1 MLGKGR
7 LQFPEFL
14 SSAVAYYSARL
25 PLTVELPWSFTLAAH
40 LLWSKSMSGVARD
53 QDVDIDLGQLVRAV
67 WARRLRI
74 LAITLAGAG
83 IAFTGAKIMSP
94 QYRSETRILIEP
106 RAPAFASTQQVND
119 AGAGPL
125 MDELNIAS
133 QVQLLQSADLLKKV
147 INDLKLYNLPE
158 FDDAANGSAMSS
170 IMVKL
175 HLKKNPMENPP
186 EERVID
192 AFVERLQVYQV
203 PGSRVIGISFTS
215 KDPKLAAAI
224 PNAMANVY
232 LSTQSGAKLDSNS
245 EATRWLEPEI
255 EGLRRKVSEAEKKVA
270 EYRTSHGLLQTNG
283 TTTFPAQQLNDIS
296 AELTRVRGDKANAEA
311 RAQAVRNALSSGE
324 ASDTLPD
331 IMSSQAI
338 QRLKATESG
347 LQSQISDLQTSL
359 LNNHPRLKSL
369 RAQLADIRTQIR
381 QETQKIL
388 TSIEN
393 ESKVADLRASELER
407 QSDTVQ
413 ANSAR
418 AGEDEVGLNALEREA
433 TAQRQLLETYLVRY
447 REAASRADSNSSP
460 ADARIV
466 SKAIEPVDP
475 YFPKVVPIVV
485 VAAVAT
491 LILSAIVTMLAE
503 LFSGRAL
510 RPVDAAPETIE
521 AETLVEERVAPQA
534 APVVSA
540 VRKPIQP
547 SMLAIVG
554 DEDEKDVIEDT
565 EAAEKLPE
573 DDNEFSVASVADYL
587 TGSRAPLAIAIS
599 PTGDNG
605 SAATVLLT
613 RMLADA
619 GRRVI
624 LIDMTGSGY
633 PTELMAEDQ
642 AAPGVTDLLCGE
654 AAFGDTI
661 HSDRLSLAHV
671 IPQGQSD
678 VRRAM
683 RVVDRLSLLL
693 DALAAAYDLVVVECG
708 SADVAG
714 VSRLTRSRDVEIIL
728 SLPEIEE
735 TIFVTLMTEFQAA
748 GYERVVLMSGG
759 EVAEQT
765 LGRAA

>member
-1 MLGKGR
+1 
-7 LQFPEFL
+7 
-14 SSAVAYYSARL
+14 
-25 PLTVELPWSFTLAAH
+25 
-40 LLWSKSMSGVARD
+40 MSGVARD

-74 LAITLAGAG
+74 LTITLVGASV
-83 IAFTGAKIMSP
+83 AFAGAKIMSP

-158 FDDAANGSAMSS
+158 FDDAANGSALSS
-170 IMVKL
+170 ILVNL

-203 PGSRVIGISFTS
+203 PGSRVIGINFTS

-255 EGLRRKVSEAEKKVA
+255 ESLRRKVSEAEKKVA

-331 IMSSQAI
+331 IMSSQTI

-359 LNNHPRLKSL
+359 LNSHPRLKSL
-369 RAQLADIRTQIR
+369 RAQLADIRNQIR

-388 TSIEN
+388 ASIEN
-393 ESKVADLRASELER
+393 EAKVADLRAGELER
-407 QSDTVQ
+407 QKDTVQ

-510 RPVDAAPETIE
+510 RPIDARPETIE
-521 AETLVEERVAPQA
+521 TETVAEEKIAPQA
-534 APVVSA
+534 APVA
-540 VRKPIQP
+540 AARRPAQP
-547 SMLAIVG
+547 SMLAVVA
-554 DEDEKDVIEDT
+554 DEEDDAIDQEEET
-565 EAAEKLPE
+565 AAELPQ
-573 DDNEFSVASVADYL
+573 DDNEFSVTSVADYL

-599 PTGDNG
+599 PTGDDG

-613 RMLADA
+613 RILADA

-624 LIDMTGSGY
+624 LIDMTGSGH

-642 AAPGVTDLLCGE
+642 AAAGVTDLLCGE

-661 HSDRLSLAHV
+661 HSDRLSDAHL

-683 RVVDRLSLLL
+683 RGVDRLSLLL

-708 SADVAG
+708 AADVAG
-714 VSRLTRSRDVEIIL
+714 VSRLTRSRDVEIVL
-728 SLPEIEE
+728 SLPQLEE
-735 TIFVTLMTEFQAA
+735 TVFVTLMTEFQAA
-748 GYERVVLMSGG
+748 GYERVVLMSDG
-759 EVAEQT
+759 EAAEQRF
-765 LGRAA
+765 GEAA

>member
-1 MLGKGR
+1 
-7 LQFPEFL
+7 
-14 SSAVAYYSARL
+14 
-25 PLTVELPWSFTLAAH
+25 
-40 LLWSKSMSGVARD
+40 MSGVARD

-74 LAITLAGAG
+74 LTITLVGAG
-83 IAFTGAKIMSP
+83 VAFAGAKIMSP

-106 RAPAFASTQQVND
+106 RAPAFASTQQAND
-119 AGAGPL
+119 ASAGPL

-158 FDDAANGSAMSS
+158 FDDAASGSAMSS
-170 IMVKL
+170 ILVKL
-175 HLKKNPMENPP
+175 HLKKNPLENPP

-255 EGLRRKVSEAEKKVA
+255 EGMRLKVSEAEKKVA

-311 RAQAVRNALSSGE
+311 RAQAVRNALKSGE

-338 QRLKATESG
+338 QRLKGTESG
-347 LQSQISDLQTSL
+347 LQSQVSDLQTSL

-369 RAQLADIRTQIR
+369 RAQLSDIRTQIR

-388 TSIEN
+388 ASIEN

-407 QSDTVQ
+407 QSETVQ
-413 ANSAR
+413 ATSAR

-433 TAQRQLLETYLVRY
+433 NAQRQLLETYLVRY

-491 LILSAIVTMLAE
+491 LIMSAIVIMLAE

-510 RPVDAAPETIE
+510 RPTDAASETIE
-521 AETLVEERVAPQA
+521 AEAVVEDKHVPQA
-534 APVVSA
+534 APIA
-540 VRKPIQP
+540 ATAGRPIQP
-547 SMLAIVG
+547 SMLAVVADEEDTIADVKVA
-554 DEDEKDVIEDT
+554 DVAPEDE
-565 EAAEKLPE
+565 PE

-587 TGSRAPLAIAIS
+587 TGSRAQLAIAIS

-605 SAATVLLT
+605 SAATVSLT

-619 GRRVI
+619 GHRVI
-624 LIDMTGSGY
+624 LIDMAGSGY
-633 PTELMAEDQ
+633 PTELMAEDP
-642 AAPGVTDLLCGE
+642 AALGVTDLLCGE

-661 HSDRLSLAHV
+661 HGDRLSDAHL

-683 RVVDRLSLLL
+683 RGVDRLSLLL

-728 SLPEIEE
+728 SLPEVEE
-735 TIFVTLMTEFQAA
+735 TIFVALMTEFQAA

-759 EVAEQT
+759 EGAEQA
-765 LGRAA
+765 LGQAA

>member
-1 MLGKGR
+1 
-7 LQFPEFL
+7 
-14 SSAVAYYSARL
+14 
-25 PLTVELPWSFTLAAH
+25 
-40 LLWSKSMSGVARD
+40 MSGVSRD
-53 QDVDIDLGQLVRAV
+53 QDVDIDLGQLARAV

-74 LAITLAGAG
+74 LTITLLGAG
-83 IAFTGAKIMSP
+83 IAFAGAKIMSP

-119 AGAGPL
+119 AGASPL

-170 IMVKL
+170 ILVKL

-255 EGLRRKVSEAEKKVA
+255 ESLRRKVSEAEKKVA

-338 QRLKATESG
+338 QRLKGTESG
-347 LQSQISDLQTSL
+347 LQSQVSDLQTSL
-359 LNNHPRLKSL
+359 LNSHPRLKSL
-369 RAQLADIRTQIR
+369 RAQLADIRGQIR

-388 TSIEN
+388 ASIEN
-393 ESKVADLRASELER
+393 EAKVADLRARELER
-407 QSDTVQ
+407 QKDTVQ

-485 VAAVAT
+485 VAAVAI

-510 RPVDAAPETIE
+510 RPIDASAETIE
-521 AETLVEERVAPQA
+521 TETGAEEKIAPQA
-534 APVVSA
+534 APVVA
-540 VRKPIQP
+540 VRRPAGA
-547 SMLAIVG
+547 SMLAVVAEEEDAI
-554 DEDEKDVIEDT
+554 DEDVET
-565 EAAEKLPE
+565 AAEVPE

-599 PTGDNG
+599 PTGDDG

-613 RMLADA
+613 RILADA

-661 HSDRLSLAHV
+661 HSDRLSDAHL
-671 IPQGQSD
+671 IPQGRSD

-683 RVVDRLSLLL
+683 RGVDRLSLLL

-708 SADVAG
+708 AADVAG

-728 SLPEIEE
+728 SLPQLEE
-735 TIFVTLMTEFQAA
+735 TVFVTLMTEFHAA
-748 GYERVVLMSGG
+748 GYERVVLMSDG
-759 EVAEQT
+759 EAAEQRF
-765 LGRAA
+765 GQAA

>member
-1 MLGKGR
+1 
-7 LQFPEFL
+7 
-14 SSAVAYYSARL
+14 
-25 PLTVELPWSFTLAAH
+25 
-40 LLWSKSMSGVARD
+40 MSGVARD

-255 EGLRRKVSEAEKKVA
+255 DGLRRKVSEAEKKVA

-534 APVVSA
+534 APVVAA

-554 DEDEKDVIEDT
+554 DEDETDAIEDT
-565 EAAEKLPE
+565 EAAEELPE

-624 LIDMTGSGY
+624 LIDMTGSGH

-642 AAPGVTDLLCGE
+642 AVPGVTDLLCGE

-661 HSDRLSLAHV
+661 HSDRLSDAHL

-683 RVVDRLSLLL
+683 RGVDRLSLLL

-759 EVAEQT
+759 EGAEQA
-765 LGRAA
+765 LGQAA

>member
-1 MLGKGR
+1 
-7 LQFPEFL
+7 
-14 SSAVAYYSARL
+14 
-25 PLTVELPWSFTLAAH
+25 
-40 LLWSKSMSGVARD
+40 MSGVARD

-74 LAITLAGAG
+74 LTITLVGAG
-83 IAFTGAKIMSP
+83 VAFAGAKIMSP

-106 RAPAFASTQQVND
+106 RAPAFASTQQIND
-119 AGAGPL
+119 ASAGPL

-158 FDDAANGSAMSS
+158 FDDAASGSAMSS
-170 IMVKL
+170 ILVKL
-175 HLKKNPMENPP
+175 HLKKNPLENPP

-203 PGSRVIGISFTS
+203 PGSRVIGINFTS

-255 EGLRRKVSEAEKKVA
+255 EGLRQKVSEAEKKVA

-324 ASDTLPD
+324 AFDTLPD

-338 QRLKATESG
+338 QRLKGTESG

-369 RAQLADIRTQIR
+369 RAQLSDIRTQIR

-388 TSIEN
+388 ASIEN
-393 ESKVADLRASELER
+393 ESKVADLRANELER
-407 QSDTVQ
+407 QSDTAQ

-433 TAQRQLLETYLVRY
+433 NAQRQLLETYLVRY

-466 SKAIEPVDP
+466 SRAVEPVDP

-491 LILSAIVTMLAE
+491 LIISAIVIMLSE

-510 RPVDAAPETIE
+510 RPTDAALEAIE
-521 AETLVEERVAPQA
+521 AEAVVEEKRVPKA
-534 APVVSA
+534 APTA
-540 VRKPIQP
+540 AAARKPVQP
-547 SMLAIVG
+547 SMLAVVAN
-554 DEDEKDVIEDT
+554 EEDVIEDVR
-565 EAAEKLPE
+565 AAEEAPKDEPE
-573 DDNEFSVASVADYL
+573 DEPEDENEFSIASVADYL

-605 SAATVLLT
+605 SAATVSLT

-624 LIDMTGSGY
+624 LIDMSGSGY

-642 AAPGVTDLLCGE
+642 AALGVTDLLCGE

-661 HSDRLSLAHV
+661 HGDRLSDAHL

-678 VRRAM
+678 VRRGM
-683 RVVDRLSLLL
+683 RGVDRLSLLL

-728 SLPEIEE
+728 SLPEVEE
-735 TIFVTLMTEFQAA
+735 TIFVALMTEFQAA

-759 EVAEQT
+759 EGVEQT

>member
-1 MLGKGR
+1 
-7 LQFPEFL
+7 
-14 SSAVAYYSARL
+14 
-25 PLTVELPWSFTLAAH
+25 
-40 LLWSKSMSGVARD
+40 MSGVARD

-74 LAITLAGAG
+74 LTITLVGAG
-83 IAFTGAKIMSP
+83 LAFAGAKIMSP
-94 QYRSETRILIEP
+94 QYRTETRILIEP
-106 RAPAFASTQQVND
+106 RAPAFASTQQIND
-119 AGAGPL
+119 ASAGPL

-158 FDDAANGSAMSS
+158 FDDAASGSAMSS
-170 IMVKL
+170 ILVKL
-175 HLKKNPMENPP
+175 HLKKNPLENPP

-203 PGSRVIGISFTS
+203 PGSRVIGINFTS

-255 EGLRRKVSEAEKKVA
+255 EGLRGKVSEAEKKVA

-283 TTTFPAQQLNDIS
+283 TTTFAAQQLNDIS

-338 QRLKATESG
+338 QRLKGTESG

-369 RAQLADIRTQIR
+369 RAQLSDIRTQIR

-388 TSIEN
+388 ASIEN

-407 QSDTVQ
+407 QSETVQ

-433 TAQRQLLETYLVRY
+433 NAQRQLLETYLVRY

-460 ADARIV
+460 ADARVV
-466 SKAIEPVDP
+466 SRAVEPVDP

-491 LILSAIVTMLAE
+491 LIMSAIVIMLTE

-510 RPVDAAPETIE
+510 RPTDAASETIE
-521 AETLVEERVAPQA
+521 AEAVVEEKHVPQA
-534 APVVSA
+534 APIAAAAGRPV
-540 VRKPIQP
+540 QP
-547 SMLAIVG
+547 SMLAVVAD
-554 DEDEKDVIEDT
+554 DEDTIEDVKVAE
-565 EAAEKLPE
+565 EAPEDEPE

-605 SAATVLLT
+605 SAATVSLT

-619 GRRVI
+619 GHRVI

-633 PTELMAEDQ
+633 PTELMAEDP
-642 AAPGVTDLLCGE
+642 AALGVTDLLCGE

-661 HSDRLSLAHV
+661 HGDRLSDAHL

-683 RVVDRLSLLL
+683 RGVDRLSLLL

-728 SLPEIEE
+728 SLPEVEE
-735 TIFVTLMTEFQAA
+735 TIFVALMTEFQAA

-759 EVAEQT
+759 EGAEQT

>member
-1 MLGKGR
+1 
-7 LQFPEFL
+7 
-14 SSAVAYYSARL
+14 
-25 PLTVELPWSFTLAAH
+25 
-40 LLWSKSMSGVARD
+40 MSGVARD

-74 LAITLAGAG
+74 LTITLVGAG
-83 IAFTGAKIMSP
+83 VAFAGAKIMSP

-106 RAPAFASTQQVND
+106 RAPAFASTQQIND
-119 AGAGPL
+119 ASAGPL

-158 FDDAANGSAMSS
+158 FDDAASGSAMSS
-170 IMVKL
+170 ILVKL
-175 HLKKNPMENPP
+175 HLKKNPLENPP

-203 PGSRVIGISFTS
+203 PGSRVIGINFTS

-255 EGLRRKVSEAEKKVA
+255 EGLRQKVSEAEKKVA

-324 ASDTLPD
+324 AFDTLPD

-338 QRLKATESG
+338 QRLKGTESG

-369 RAQLADIRTQIR
+369 RAQLSDIRTQIR

-388 TSIEN
+388 ASIEN
-393 ESKVADLRASELER
+393 ESKVADLRANELER
-407 QSDTVQ
+407 QSDTAQ

-433 TAQRQLLETYLVRY
+433 NAQRQLLETYLVRY

-466 SKAIEPVDP
+466 SRAVEPVDP

-491 LILSAIVTMLAE
+491 LIISAIAIMLSE

-510 RPVDAAPETIE
+510 RPTDAALEAIE
-521 AETLVEERVAPQA
+521 AEAVVEEKHVPKA
-534 APVVSA
+534 APTA
-540 VRKPIQP
+540 AAARKPVQP
-547 SMLAIVG
+547 SMLAVVA
-554 DEDEKDVIEDT
+554 DEEDVIEDVR
-565 EAAEKLPE
+565 AAEEAPKDEPE
-573 DDNEFSVASVADYL
+573 DEPEDENEFSIASVADYL

-605 SAATVLLT
+605 SAATVSLT

-642 AAPGVTDLLCGE
+642 TALGVTDLLCGE

-661 HSDRLSLAHV
+661 HGDRLSDAHL

-683 RVVDRLSLLL
+683 RGVDRLSLLL

-728 SLPEIEE
+728 SLPEVEE
-735 TIFVTLMTEFQAA
+735 TIFVALMTEFQAA
-748 GYERVVLMSGG
+748 GYGRVVLMSGG
-759 EVAEQT
+759 EGVEQT

>member
-1 MLGKGR
+1 
-7 LQFPEFL
+7 
-14 SSAVAYYSARL
+14 
-25 PLTVELPWSFTLAAH
+25 
-40 LLWSKSMSGVARD
+40 MSGVARD

-74 LAITLAGAG
+74 LTITLVGAG
-83 IAFTGAKIMSP
+83 VAFAGAKIMSP
-94 QYRSETRILIEP
+94 QYRTETRILIEP
-106 RAPAFASTQQVND
+106 RAPAFASTQQIND
-119 AGAGPL
+119 ASAGPL

-158 FDDAANGSAMSS
+158 FDDAASGSAMSS
-170 IMVKL
+170 ILVKL
-175 HLKKNPMENPP
+175 HLKKNPLENPP

-203 PGSRVIGISFTS
+203 PGSRVIGINFTS
-215 KDPKLAAAI
+215 NDPKLAAAI

-255 EGLRRKVSEAEKKVA
+255 EGLRGKVSEAEKKVA

-338 QRLKATESG
+338 QRLKGTESG

-369 RAQLADIRTQIR
+369 RAQLSDIRTQIR

-388 TSIEN
+388 ASIEN

-407 QSDTVQ
+407 QSETVQ
-413 ANSAR
+413 ATSAR

-433 TAQRQLLETYLVRY
+433 NAQRQLLETYLVRY

-466 SKAIEPVDP
+466 SRAVEPVDP

-491 LILSAIVTMLAE
+491 LIMSAIVIMLTE

-510 RPVDAAPETIE
+510 RPTDAASETIE
-521 AETLVEERVAPQA
+521 AEAVVEEKHVPQA
-534 APVVSA
+534 APIAAAAGRPV
-540 VRKPIQP
+540 QP
-547 SMLAIVG
+547 SMLAVVA
-554 DEDEKDVIEDT
+554 DEEDTIEDVKI
-565 EAAEKLPE
+565 AEEVPKDEPE

-605 SAATVLLT
+605 SAATVSLT

-642 AAPGVTDLLCGE
+642 AALGVTDLLCGE

-661 HSDRLSLAHV
+661 HGDRFSDAHL

-683 RVVDRLSLLL
+683 RGVDRLSLLL

-728 SLPEIEE
+728 SLPEVEE
-735 TIFVTLMTEFQAA
+735 TIFVALMTEFQAA

-759 EVAEQT
+759 EGAEQT

>member
-1 MLGKGR
+1 
-7 LQFPEFL
+7 
-14 SSAVAYYSARL
+14 
-25 PLTVELPWSFTLAAH
+25 
-40 LLWSKSMSGVARD
+40 MSGVARD

-74 LAITLAGAG
+74 LTITLLGAG
-83 IAFTGAKIMSP
+83 VAFAGAKIMSP

-106 RAPAFASTQQVND
+106 RAPAFASTQQIND
-119 AGAGPL
+119 ASAGPL

-133 QVQLLQSADLLKKV
+133 QVQLLQSADLLKRV

-158 FDDAANGSAMSS
+158 FDDAASGSAMSS
-170 IMVKL
+170 ILVKL
-175 HLKKNPMENPP
+175 HLKKNPLENPP

-203 PGSRVIGISFTS
+203 PGSRVIGINFTS

-324 ASDTLPD
+324 AFDTLPD

-338 QRLKATESG
+338 QRLKGTESG

-369 RAQLADIRTQIR
+369 RAQLSDIRTQIR

-388 TSIEN
+388 ASIEN

-407 QSDTVQ
+407 QSETVQ
-413 ANSAR
+413 ATSAR

-433 TAQRQLLETYLVRY
+433 NAQRQLLETYLVRY

-466 SKAIEPVDP
+466 SRAVEPVDP

-491 LILSAIVTMLAE
+491 LIMSAIVIMLTE

-510 RPVDAAPETIE
+510 RPADATPEAIE
-521 AETLVEERVAPQA
+521 AEAVVEEKHVPQA
-534 APVVSA
+534 APIA
-540 VRKPIQP
+540 TPARKPVQP
-547 SMLAIVG
+547 SMLAVVA
-554 DEDEKDVIEDT
+554 DEEDT
-565 EAAEKLPE
+565 TEDAEAAEEARE
-573 DDNEFSVASVADYL
+573 DENEFSVASVADYL

-605 SAATVLLT
+605 SAATVSLT

-642 AAPGVTDLLCGE
+642 AALGVTDLLCGE

-661 HSDRLSLAHV
+661 HGDRLSDAHL

-683 RVVDRLSLLL
+683 RGVDRLSLLL

-728 SLPEIEE
+728 SLPEVEE
-735 TIFVTLMTEFQAA
+735 TIFVALMTEFQAA

-759 EVAEQT
+759 EGAEQT

>member
-1 MLGKGR
+1 
-7 LQFPEFL
+7 
-14 SSAVAYYSARL
+14 
-25 PLTVELPWSFTLAAH
+25 
-40 LLWSKSMSGVARD
+40 MSGVARD

-255 EGLRRKVSEAEKKVA
+255 DGLRRKVSEAEKKVA

-521 AETLVEERVAPQA
+521 AKTLVEERVAPQA
-534 APVVSA
+534 APVVA
-540 VRKPIQP
+540 PVRKPIQP

-554 DEDEKDVIEDT
+554 HEGETDAIEDT
-565 EAAEKLPE
+565 EVAEELPE

-661 HSDRLSLAHV
+661 HSDRLSDAHL

-683 RVVDRLSLLL
+683 RGVDRLSLLL

-759 EVAEQT
+759 EGAEQT
-765 LGRAA
+765 LGKAA

>member
-1 MLGKGR
+1 
-7 LQFPEFL
+7 
-14 SSAVAYYSARL
+14 
-25 PLTVELPWSFTLAAH
+25 
-40 LLWSKSMSGVARD
+40 MSGVARD

-74 LAITLAGAG
+74 LAITLVGAG
-83 IAFTGAKIMSP
+83 VAFTGAKIMSP
-94 QYRSETRILIEP
+94 QFRSETRILIEP
-106 RAPAFASTQQVND
+106 RAPAFASTQQAND
-119 AGAGPL
+119 ASAGPL

-158 FDDAANGSAMSS
+158 FDDAADGSAMSS
-170 IMVKL
+170 ILVKL
-175 HLKKNPMENPP
+175 HLKKNPLENPP

-255 EGLRRKVSEAEKKVA
+255 EGLRGKVSEAEKKVA

-369 RAQLADIRTQIR
+369 RAQLSDIRAQIR

-388 TSIEN
+388 ASIDN

-485 VAAVAT
+485 VATVAT

-510 RPVDAAPETIE
+510 RAVDASREAIE
-521 AETLVEERVAPQA
+521 AETLVEDRDTPQA
-534 APVVSA
+534 APVIAV
-540 VRKPIQP
+540 VRKPVRP
-547 SMLAIVG
+547 SMLAVVA
-554 DEDEKDVIEDT
+554 DEDPVEDVKAA
-565 EAAEKLPE
+565 EAAPE
-573 DDNEFSVASVADYL
+573 DENEFSIASVADYL
-587 TGSRAPLAIAIS
+587 AGSRAPLAIAIS

-642 AAPGVTDLLCGE
+642 AALGVTDLLCGE

-661 HSDRLSLAHV
+661 HGDHLSDAHL

-683 RVVDRLSLLL
+683 RGVDRLSLLL

-728 SLPEIEE
+728 SLPEVEE
-735 TIFVTLMTEFQAA
+735 TIFVALMTEFQAA

-759 EVAEQT
+759 EAAEQR
-765 LGRAA
+765 LGQAA

>member
-1 MLGKGR
+1 
-7 LQFPEFL
+7 
-14 SSAVAYYSARL
+14 
-25 PLTVELPWSFTLAAH
+25 
-40 LLWSKSMSGVARD
+40 MSGVARD

-74 LAITLAGAG
+74 LAITLVGAG
-83 IAFTGAKIMSP
+83 VAFAGAKIMSP

-106 RAPAFASTQQVND
+106 RAPAFASTQQAND
-119 AGAGPL
+119 ASAGPL

-158 FDDAANGSAMSS
+158 FDDAASGSAMSS
-170 IMVKL
+170 ILVKL
-175 HLKKNPMENPP
+175 HLKKNPLENPP

-203 PGSRVIGISFTS
+203 PGSRVIGITFTS

-255 EGLRRKVSEAEKKVA
+255 EGLRQKVSEAERKVA

-338 QRLKATESG
+338 QRLKGTESG

-369 RAQLADIRTQIR
+369 RAQLSDIRSQIR

-388 TSIEN
+388 ASIEN

-433 TAQRQLLETYLVRY
+433 NAQRQLLETYLVRY

-466 SKAIEPVDP
+466 SRAVEPVDP

-485 VAAVAT
+485 VASVAT
-491 LILSAIVTMLAE
+491 LIMSAIVIMLAE

-510 RPVDAAPETIE
+510 RPTDASPETIE
-521 AETLVEERVAPQA
+521 AEAVVEEKHVPQA
-534 APVVSA
+534 APIA
-540 VRKPIQP
+540 AAGKPVQP
-547 SMLAIVG
+547 SMLAVVADEEGTIEDVKAAE
-554 DEDEKDVIEDT
+554 DVPEDE
-565 EAAEKLPE
+565 PE

-599 PTGDNG
+599 PTGENG
-605 SAATVLLT
+605 SAATVSLT

-619 GRRVI
+619 GHRVI

-633 PTELMAEDQ
+633 PTELMAEDP
-642 AAPGVTDLLCGE
+642 AALGVTDLLCGE

-661 HSDRLSLAHV
+661 HGDRLSDAHL

-683 RVVDRLSLLL
+683 RGVDRLSLLL

-728 SLPEIEE
+728 SLPEVEE
-735 TIFVTLMTEFQAA
+735 TIFVALMTEFQAA

-759 EVAEQT
+759 EGAEQA

>member
-1 MLGKGR
+1 
-7 LQFPEFL
+7 
-14 SSAVAYYSARL
+14 
-25 PLTVELPWSFTLAAH
+25 
-40 LLWSKSMSGVARD
+40 MSGVSRD
-53 QDVDIDLGQLVRAV
+53 QDVDIDLSQLVRAV

-74 LAITLAGAG
+74 LTITLVGAG
-83 IAFTGAKIMSP
+83 VAFAGAKIMSP

-125 MDELNIAS
+125 MDELNVAS

-170 IMVKL
+170 ILVKL
-175 HLKKNPMENPP
+175 HLRKNPMENPP

-255 EGLRRKVSEAEKKVA
+255 ESLRRKVSEAEKKVA

-296 AELTRVRGDKANAEA
+296 AELTRVRGDQANAEA

-338 QRLKATESG
+338 QRLKGTESG
-347 LQSQISDLQTSL
+347 LQSQVSDLQTSL
-359 LNNHPRLKSL
+359 LNSHPRLKSL
-369 RAQLADIRTQIR
+369 RAQLADIRGQIR

-388 TSIEN
+388 ASIEN
-393 ESKVADLRASELER
+393 EAKVADLRASELER
-407 QSDTVQ
+407 QKDTVQ

-510 RPVDAAPETIE
+510 RPIDASAETIE
-521 AETLVEERVAPQA
+521 TETGAEKKIGPQA
-534 APVVSA
+534 APVVA
-540 VRKPIQP
+540 VRSPARA
-547 SMLAIVG
+547 SMLAVVAEE
-554 DEDEKDVIEDT
+554 EDAID
-565 EAAEKLPE
+565 EAAAQVPE
-573 DDNEFSVASVADYL
+573 DDNEFSVASVAVYL

-599 PTGDNG
+599 PTGDDG

-613 RMLADA
+613 RILADA
-619 GRRVI
+619 GRRVV
-624 LIDMTGSGY
+624 LIDMTGSGH

-642 AAPGVTDLLCGE
+642 GAPGVTDLLCGE

-661 HSDRLSLAHV
+661 HSDRLSDAHL
-671 IPQGQSD
+671 IPQGRSD

-683 RVVDRLSLLL
+683 RGVDRLALLL
-693 DALAAAYDLVVVECG
+693 DALASAYDLVVVECG
-708 SADVAG
+708 AADVAG

-728 SLPEIEE
+728 SLPQIEE
-735 TIFVTLMTEFQAA
+735 TVFVTLMTEFQAA
-748 GYERVVLMSGG
+748 GYDRVVLMSDG
-759 EVAEQT
+759 EAAEQR
-765 LGRAA
+765 LGQAA

>member
-1 MLGKGR
+1 
-7 LQFPEFL
+7 
-14 SSAVAYYSARL
+14 
-25 PLTVELPWSFTLAAH
+25 
-40 LLWSKSMSGVARD
+40 MSGVSRD

-74 LAITLAGAG
+74 LTITLVGAG
-83 IAFTGAKIMSP
+83 IAFAGAKIMSP

-170 IMVKL
+170 ILIKL

-255 EGLRRKVSEAEKKVA
+255 ESLRRKVSEAEKKVA

-338 QRLKATESG
+338 QRLKGTESG
-347 LQSQISDLQTSL
+347 LQSQVSDLQTSL
-359 LNNHPRLKSL
+359 LNSHPRLKSL
-369 RAQLADIRTQIR
+369 RAQLADIRGQIR

-388 TSIEN
+388 ASIEN
-393 ESKVADLRASELER
+393 EAKVADLRARELER
-407 QSDTVQ
+407 QKDTVQ

-466 SKAIEPVDP
+466 SKAVEPVDP

-485 VAAVAT
+485 VAAVAI

-510 RPVDAAPETIE
+510 RPIDASAETIE
-521 AETLVEERVAPQA
+521 TETGLEENIAPQA
-534 APVVSA
+534 APVA
-540 VRKPIQP
+540 TVRSPARA
-547 SMLAIVG
+547 SMLAVVG
-554 DEDEKDVIEDT
+554 DEEDAIDEDVET
-565 EAAEKLPE
+565 AAEVPE

-599 PTGDNG
+599 PTGDDG

-613 RMLADA
+613 RILADA

-624 LIDMTGSGY
+624 LIDMTGSGQ

-661 HSDRLSLAHV
+661 HSDRLSDAHL
-671 IPQGQSD
+671 IPQGRSD

-683 RVVDRLSLLL
+683 RGVDRLSLLL

-708 SADVAG
+708 AADVAG

-728 SLPEIEE
+728 SLPQLEE
-735 TIFVTLMTEFQAA
+735 TVFVTLMTEFQAA
-748 GYERVVLMSGG
+748 GYERVVLMSDG
-759 EVAEQT
+759 EAAEQRF
-765 LGRAA
+765 GQAA

>member
-1 MLGKGR
+1 
-7 LQFPEFL
+7 
-14 SSAVAYYSARL
+14 
-25 PLTVELPWSFTLAAH
+25 
-40 LLWSKSMSGVARD
+40 MSGVSRD

-74 LAITLAGAG
+74 LTITLVGAG
-83 IAFTGAKIMSP
+83 IAFAGAKIMSP

-170 IMVKL
+170 ILIKL

-255 EGLRRKVSEAEKKVA
+255 ESLRRKVSEAEKKVA

-296 AELTRVRGDKANAEA
+296 AELTRVRGDKANAQA

-338 QRLKATESG
+338 QRLKGTESG
-347 LQSQISDLQTSL
+347 LQSQVSDLQTSL
-359 LNNHPRLKSL
+359 LNSHPRLKSL
-369 RAQLADIRTQIR
+369 RAQLADIRGQIR

-388 TSIEN
+388 ASIEN
-393 ESKVADLRASELER
+393 EAKVADLRARELER
-407 QSDTVQ
+407 QKDTVQ

-466 SKAIEPVDP
+466 SKAVEPVDP

-510 RPVDAAPETIE
+510 RPIDASAETIE
-521 AETLVEERVAPQA
+521 TETGLEENIAPQA
-534 APVVSA
+534 APVA
-540 VRKPIQP
+540 TVRSPARA
-547 SMLAIVG
+547 SMLAVVG
-554 DEDEKDVIEDT
+554 DEEDAIDEDVET
-565 EAAEKLPE
+565 AAEVPE

-599 PTGDNG
+599 PTGDDG

-613 RMLADA
+613 RILADA

-624 LIDMTGSGY
+624 LIDMTGSGQ

-661 HSDRLSLAHV
+661 HSDRLSDAHL
-671 IPQGQSD
+671 IPQGRSD

-683 RVVDRLSLLL
+683 RGVDRLSLLL

-708 SADVAG
+708 AADVAG

-728 SLPEIEE
+728 SLPQLEE
-735 TIFVTLMTEFQAA
+735 TVFVTLMTEFQAA
-748 GYERVVLMSGG
+748 GYERVVLMSDG
-759 EVAEQT
+759 EAAEQRF
-765 LGRAA
+765 GQAA

>member
-1 MLGKGR
+1 
-7 LQFPEFL
+7 
-14 SSAVAYYSARL
+14 
-25 PLTVELPWSFTLAAH
+25 
-40 LLWSKSMSGVARD
+40 MSGVARD

-74 LAITLAGAG
+74 LTITLVGAG
-83 IAFTGAKIMSP
+83 VAFAGAKIMSP

-170 IMVKL
+170 ILVKL

-203 PGSRVIGISFTS
+203 PGSRVIGINFTS

-255 EGLRRKVSEAEKKVA
+255 ESLRRKVNEAEKKVA

-331 IMSSQAI
+331 IMSSQTI

-359 LNNHPRLKSL
+359 LNSHPRLKSL

-388 TSIEN
+388 ASIEN
-393 ESKVADLRASELER
+393 EAKVADLRASELER
-407 QSDTVQ
+407 QKDTVQ

-510 RPVDAAPETIE
+510 RPIDVRPETIE
-521 AETLVEERVAPQA
+521 TETVAEEKIAPQA
-534 APVVSA
+534 APVA
-540 VRKPIQP
+540 AARRPAQP
-547 SMLAIVG
+547 SMLAVVADEEDVI
-554 DEDEKDVIEDT
+554 DEDVET
-565 EAAEKLPE
+565 AAEVAQ
-573 DDNEFSVASVADYL
+573 DDNEFSVTSVADYL

-599 PTGDNG
+599 PTGDDG

-613 RMLADA
+613 RILADA

-624 LIDMTGSGY
+624 LIDMTGSGH
-633 PTELMAEDQ
+633 PTELMGDDQ
-642 AAPGVTDLLCGE
+642 AAAGVTDLLCGE

-661 HSDRLSLAHV
+661 HSDRFSDAHL
-671 IPQGQSD
+671 IPQGRSD

-683 RVVDRLSLLL
+683 RGVDRLSLLL

-708 SADVAG
+708 AADVAG

-728 SLPEIEE
+728 SLPQLEE
-735 TIFVTLMTEFQAA
+735 TVFVTLMTEFQAA
-748 GYERVVLMSGG
+748 GYERVVLMSDG
-759 EVAEQT
+759 EAAEQRF
-765 LGRAA
+765 GEAA

>member
-1 MLGKGR
+1 
-7 LQFPEFL
+7 
-14 SSAVAYYSARL
+14 
-25 PLTVELPWSFTLAAH
+25 
-40 LLWSKSMSGVARD
+40 MSGVARD

-83 IAFTGAKIMSP
+83 IAFAGAKIMSP

-521 AETLVEERVAPQA
+521 TETLVEERVAPQA
-534 APVVSA
+534 APVVAA

-554 DEDEKDVIEDT
+554 DEDETDAIEDT
-565 EAAEKLPE
+565 EAAEELPE
-573 DDNEFSVASVADYL
+573 DDNEFSVASVAEYL

-624 LIDMTGSGY
+624 LIDMTGSGH

-642 AAPGVTDLLCGE
+642 AVPGVTDLLCGE

-661 HSDRLSLAHV
+661 HSDRLSDAHL

-683 RVVDRLSLLL
+683 RGVDRLSLLL

-735 TIFVTLMTEFQAA
+735 TIFVTLMTDFQAA

-759 EVAEQT
+759 EGAEQT
-765 LGRAA
+765 LGQAA

>member
-1 MLGKGR
+1 
-7 LQFPEFL
+7 
-14 SSAVAYYSARL
+14 
-25 PLTVELPWSFTLAAH
+25 
-40 LLWSKSMSGVARD
+40 MSGVARD

-74 LAITLAGAG
+74 LAITLVGAG
-83 IAFTGAKIMSP
+83 VAFAGAKIMSP

-106 RAPAFASTQQVND
+106 RAPAFASTQQAND
-119 AGAGPL
+119 ASAGPL

-158 FDDAANGSAMSS
+158 FDDAASGSAMSS
-170 IMVKL
+170 ILVKL
-175 HLKKNPMENPP
+175 HLKKNPLENPP

-203 PGSRVIGISFTS
+203 PGSRVIGITFTS

-255 EGLRRKVSEAEKKVA
+255 EGLRQKVSEAERKVA

-338 QRLKATESG
+338 QRLKGTESG

-369 RAQLADIRTQIR
+369 RAQLSDIRSQIR

-388 TSIEN
+388 ASIEN

-433 TAQRQLLETYLVRY
+433 NAQRQLLETYLVRY

-466 SKAIEPVDP
+466 SRAVEPVDP

-491 LILSAIVTMLAE
+491 LIMSAIVIMLAE

-510 RPVDAAPETIE
+510 RPTDASPETIE
-521 AETLVEERVAPQA
+521 AEAIIEEKHVPQA
-534 APVVSA
+534 APIA
-540 VRKPIQP
+540 AAGKPVQP
-547 SMLAIVG
+547 SMLAVVADEEDTIEDVKVAEEVP
-554 DEDEKDVIEDT
+554 EDE
-565 EAAEKLPE
+565 PE
-573 DDNEFSVASVADYL
+573 DDNEFSVASVADYF

-605 SAATVLLT
+605 SAATVSLT

-619 GRRVI
+619 GHRVI

-633 PTELMAEDQ
+633 PTELMVEDP
-642 AAPGVTDLLCGE
+642 AVLGVTDLLCGE

-661 HSDRLSLAHV
+661 HGDRLSDAHL

-683 RVVDRLSLLL
+683 RGVDRLSLLL

-728 SLPEIEE
+728 SLPEVEE
-735 TIFVTLMTEFQAA
+735 TIFVALMTEFQAA

-759 EVAEQT
+759 EGAEQT